1 MAPPRWGPSARE
13 HWCGG
18 EGHEGRCPR
27 REGTSSIF
35 AKDASG
41 HASRVRG
48 WSKETQDAE
57 LQRSKQRIMLL
68 SNSVSLSL
76 YFHMWEIKY
85 CLRINQQ
92 SISQASVIA
101 AASKG
106 ELVSPERTQEGKNI
120 RKKPKKNQKKKTK
133 KNPCHLAAIRRQPVP
148 KVPWGKSG
156 GENTGYR
163 PWIAEV
169 HVTGMIPVSQTLP
182 CFHTKEST
190 SFPNLR
196 HLVFI

>member
-120 RKKPKKNQKKKTK
+120 RKKPKKNQKKTK
-133 KNPCHLAAIRRQPVP
+133 KKPLPSSSHQTAASPQGALGKVRRWKHRIPALDSRGTRHRNDSGEP
-148 KVPWGKSG
+148 DSSMFPYKGK
-156 GENTGYR
+156 
-163 PWIAEV
+163 
-169 HVTGMIPVSQTLP
+169 H
-182 CFHTKEST
+182 
-190 SFPNLR
+190 
-196 HLVFI
+196 